1 MSRAGTLLAML
12 CLVAAPAAAQET
24 PVNNNQIAVLMMVD
38 YGCSYGYQTMMARI
52 QLDTDRAELE
62 RDRTVLRQ
70 KEELYRNKRIP
81 LVELEVA
88 QLKEEWNRR
97 QLIVSE
103 KSLAY
108 VSAEYEAMIQLA
120 SHFGGGKLVSAETLY
135 ATFRRGWDAGCDKGP
150 DEVAAMKARMD
161 FLAKSLDRARQLLAR
176 QNESY
181 TSVLEKETQLKI
193 ATADHDHRAA
203 GLDKC
208 RNVLFPS
215 MADILAVKP

>member
-38 YGCSYGYQTMMARI
+38 YGRSYGYQTMMARI